1 MNYTVLFFGL
11 FIVLCFAQLVKAAHL
26 GFIANRLDNIEYQMS
41 KRLKYEKERDGYV
54 RKD

>member
-11 FIVLCFAQLVKAAHL
+11 LIVLVFAELVKAAHL
-26 GFIANRLDNIEYQMS
+26 GFIANRLNNVEYQMS
-41 KRLKYEKERDGYV
+41 KKLKYEKERDGYE